1 MKQVLR
7 IICISIISLILNF
20 SLSAESNQQ
29 KVTISKFKILKGDI
43 SKEFDEKFYNSIIS
57 KLNKNKFDVNLIQ
70 DSTIEN
76 ALRVSKENQSNYLIS
91 GYISSAQSLEVYAQ
105 IYDPDTSI
113 IIDAFNISDT
123 IEGIESLDLNLND
136 R

>member
-43 SKEFDEKFYNSIIS
+43 SKEFDEKFYNSII
-57 KLNKNKFDVNLIQ
+57 
-70 DSTIEN
+70 
-76 ALRVSKENQSNYLIS
+76 
-91 GYISSAQSLEVYAQ
+91 
-105 IYDPDTSI
+105 
-113 IIDAFNISDT
+113 
-123 IEGIESLDLNLND
+123 
-136 R
+136 